1 MNNVQHPMKC
11 NRQAKKQDNTTY
23 NEEKNYPIEAEPA
36 MTKMILLLHKNMKTV
51 VKLEQ
56 SINEGGTMSSG
67 ITYM

>member
-1 MNNVQHPMKC
+1 MSSIQSKC

-36 MTKMILLLHKNMKTV
+36 MTKMILLLHKNIKTV
-51 VKLEQ
+51 LKLEEQ
-56 SINEGGTMSSG
+56 SISEGGTMSSG